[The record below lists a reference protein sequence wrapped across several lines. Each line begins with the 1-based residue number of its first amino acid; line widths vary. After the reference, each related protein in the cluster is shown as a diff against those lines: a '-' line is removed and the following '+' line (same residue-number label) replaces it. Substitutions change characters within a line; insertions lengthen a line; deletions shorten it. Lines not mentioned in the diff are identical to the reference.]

1 MKKLLTVLIW
11 LFSVIIVIF
20 SLAMTF
26 IEARLLLSLEWT
38 IYDSPLGGFIR
49 YFFRLLIS
57 LYALTIGII
66 EIVTLYKNVNFI
78 SNNMLYFELALV
90 IISVFLLVLA
100 TNYVG
105 LVAFT
110 LVLLLVTLKGVKYK
124 IGGIYESIND

>member
-1 MKKLLTVLIW
+1 MKKLLNALIW

-26 IEARLLLSLEWT
+26 IEARLLLSLEWI

-57 LYALTIGII
+57 LYALIIGII

>member
-57 LYALTIGII
+57 LTIGII